1 MKRATN
7 AAARAAAAA
16 RLAEQ
21 AARLAPPPAPIR
33 AAADARNVEQK
44 WIASLFAS

>member
-7 AAARAAAAA
+7 AAARATAAA
-16 RLAEQ
+16 RLAEH

-33 AAADARNVEQK
+33 ATADARNVERK
-44 WIASLFAS
+44 WIAALIAS